1 MKQKKCT
8 CMAYRSIIETPK
20 YSCPCAGEDKSI
32 HAYQDEGGGCPRPYM
47 IDGGN

>member
-1 MKQKKCT
+1 MKQKKYT

-20 YSCPCAGEDKSI
+20 NSCPCAGDSECI
-32 HAYQDEGGGCPRPYM
+32 YAYQGKGGGCSRPYM